1 MVNSMISISFVP
13 VSNKIPSLLFS
24 MTHSPTFRLFYSY
37 RLKNELR
44 LSVAADTALSGGR
57 VKEQGSGHRAAYIL
71 L

>member
-37 RLKNELR
+37 RLKM
-44 LSVAADTALSGGR
+44 SSGFP
-57 VKEQGSGHRAAYIL
+57 
-71 L
+71 